1 MRNTIETYSILDERE
16 REREREREVEKER
29 ETLLSF
35 AKFNGSFSSIE
46 NETPSISGN
55 TTINAEVGKTVYMQF
70 NASDDSD
77 KRPAFR
83 ILKHPVD
90 FQLNQTTGLS
100 SWTPRDTNVTELR
113 YCTMLL
119 IVILNNLKLWFI

>member
-1 MRNTIETYSILDERE
+1 M
-16 REREREREVEKER
+16 
-29 ETLLSF
+29 LSF

-113 YCTMLL
+113 YYTMLL